1 MLNNAQ
7 IDRMLSKL
15 KQLETTM
22 DTYVFTKKCSIDVKK
37 FETDKQLYNVPNDE
51 NIYSNIKTGDKWGHE
66 RSYCWFKGNFTVPKD
81 LENVPLYIYPHFGSY
96 EALLYVN
103 NVPYGNFAYKIAPT
117 GHGNHYCDLLS
128 LSPKANEI
136 IDIAFEAYAGHFV
149 IGTQPFECN
158 VPPSYRYEYESIDIC
173 TKNQDIADFIYDL
186 KALNQLAS
194 AMDTYSFRRADVI
207 NCLTE
212 VHKVVYYSPEHTD
225 ESVWREALKTAREI
239 MRPCLEAKNS
249 ESAPKVGIIG
259 HSHMDTAWL
268 WDISETIKKCAR
280 TYSNQI
286 ALMDQYPEY
295 KFIQSSA
302 YHLELIRRHY
312 PELFLKIKEKIKEG
326 RYEPN
331 GAVWV
336 ECDCNITGGESM
348 VRQFL
353 WGQKYTQKYFDF
365 TSDSFW
371 LPDTFGYSAAI
382 PQIMKG
388 SDVDYF
394 LTTKLSWNDT
404 TPFPYETF
412 NWEGIDGTTVLTHF
426 NCTHN
431 WPEPETLIN
440 RTEGRGQVN
449 ALQQKT
455 VSDERLISYG
465 FGDGG
470 GGPEFEMIDMARRC
484 EDLEGCPK
492 AYHTTVSNFM
502 KNLEKNVVNPNTY
515 AGELYLELHRG
526 TLTNQHQ
533 IKYNNRKAEIA
544 LRNAEVL
551 TVANAVSSN
560 EVASDE
566 EIHPLLETL
575 LVNQFHDILPGTC
588 IQTAH
593 EQSTRETTAVIK
605 DANSIIDKQIKNN
618 GDNNKISVINTL
630 SFDVNDVLYLDTDKY
645 IDTDEN
651 VIQQFVEDID
661 GNKKLAVVGV
671 KLPALSSVV
680 LSHGDKTPCKE
691 SDSSKFIYNGNKL
704 ETPFALIEF
713 NEKGYISSYIDKSN
727 NRQLVGNG
735 YAFNTFLYAEDVP
748 SAWDNW
754 DLDADCQMK
763 FKDTAELLSEK
774 VISNG
779 AAQLRIR
786 REYKLSNLTTIKQ
799 DMIFNVHTPRIDF
812 ETEMDWHDK
821 RHFLKT
827 AFDTTILS
835 RQAKH
840 EIQFGYVN
848 KPTTRNIATEQ
859 AMFEVVNHKY
869 TDISETQYGIA
880 ILNDCKYGISVEG
893 GNMRLSL
900 HKSGIRPDPR
910 GDEGLH
916 KATYSFLPHACGF
929 SADSVIKPAYVE
941 NYKPIV
947 TKGEFKLNALLS
959 VDAPNVIIEAVK
971 PCEDNEKAFI
981 ARLYEAEGTYA
992 NTKLNI
998 GFEAKKVEETNLLEV
1013 VKTELKNDNGVTL
1026 QFKPF
1031 EIKTV
1036 KISY

>member
-1 MLNNAQ
+1 MLNTAQ
-7 IDRMLSKL
+7 IERMLSKL
-15 KQLETTM
+15 KQLEATM
-22 DTYVFTKKCSIDVKK
+22 DRYVFTKQDSLKLKK
-37 FETDKQLYNVPNDE
+37 FETMEQLFAPPKDE
-51 NIYSNIKTGDKWGHE
+51 SLYTDIAAGDIWGSE
-66 RSYCWFKGNFTVPKD
+66 RSYCWFKGQYKLPSE
-81 LENVPLYIYPHFGSY
+81 LENTPIYIYPHFGGY
-96 EALLYVN
+96 EALLFVN
-103 NVPYGNFAYKIAPT
+103 DLPYGNFAYKLTPT
-117 GHGNHYCDLLS
+117 GHGNHYCDLIS
-128 LSPKANEI
+128 LAPKKNETF
-136 IDIAFEAYAGHFV
+136 DISLEAYAGHFV
-149 IGTQPFECN
+149 IGCYPFE
-158 VPPSYRYEYESIDIC
+158 VAEPRSFKYSFKSVDIC

-186 KALNQLAS
+186 KALNQLA
-194 AMDTYSFRRADVI
+194 ACMDKDSFRRGDVV

-212 VHKVVYYSPEHTD
+212 VHKVVYYSPEHT
-225 ESVWREALKTAREI
+225 EEAVWREALKTAREI
-239 MRPCLEAKNS
+239 MRPCLAAKNA

-280 TYSNQI
+280 TYSNQL
-286 ALMDQYPEY
+286 ALMDQFPEY
-295 KFIQSSA
+295 KFVQSSA

-312 PELFLKIKEKIKEG
+312 PALFQKISEKIKEG

-353 WGQKYTQKYFDF
+353 WGQKYTQKYFNF

-404 TPFPYETF
+404 TAFPYETF
-412 NWEGIDGTTVLTHF
+412 QWEGIDGTTVLTHF

-431 WPEPETLIN
+431 WPEPEALIN

-449 ALQQKT
+449 ALTQKT

-470 GGPEFEMIDMARRC
+470 GGPEFEMVEMSRRC
-484 EDLEGCPK
+484 GDLDGCPK
-492 AYHTTVSNFM
+492 AYHTTVSAFM
-502 KNLEKNVVNPNTY
+502 KNLEKTVVDPNKY

-544 LRNAEVL
+544 IRNAEIL
-551 TVANAVSSN
+551 TVANAIGKN
-560 EVASDE
+560 EVASDS
-566 EIHPLLETL
+566 EIRPLLETL

-593 EQSTRETTAVIK
+593 EQSTRETTEVIK
-605 DANSIIDKQIKNN
+605 QSNAIIQSQMQNE
-618 GDNNKISVINTL
+618 GAQEKISVINTL
-630 SFDVNDVLYLDTDKY
+630 SFEVKDVLYLDSDRCL
-645 IDTDEN
+645 DVDDN
-651 VIQQFVEDID
+651 VCQQFIEDID

-671 KLPALSSVV
+671 TLPPMASVILSY
-680 LSHGDKTPCKE
+680 GDKCACDNQNFTYR
-691 SDSSKFIYNGNKL
+691 DNKL
-704 ETPFALIEF
+704 ETPFAFIEF
-713 NEKGYISSYIDKSN
+713 NEKGYISSYIDKTN
-727 NRQLVGNG
+727 ARQLVGKG
-735 YAFNTFLYAEDVP
+735 YPFNTFLFAEDVP

-754 DLDADCQMK
+754 DFDADCQMK
-763 FKDTAELLSEK
+763 FADTAELLSEK
-774 VISNG
+774 IISNG

-786 REYKLSNLTTIKQ
+786 REYKLSNLSTIKQ

-812 ETEMDWHDK
+812 ETLMDWHDK

-848 KPTTRNIATEQ
+848 KPTTRNTATEQ

-869 TDISETQYGIA
+869 TDLSETQYGVA

-900 HKSGIRPDPR
+900 HKGGIRPDPR

-916 KATYSFLPHACGF
+916 KVTYSFLPHSCGF
-929 SADSVIKPAYVE
+929 SADSVIKPAYQA
-941 NYKPIV
+941 NYTPIV
-947 TKGEFKLNALLS
+947 TKGEYHLNTLLS
-959 VDAPNVIIEAVK
+959 VEAQNVIIEAIK
-971 PCEDNEKAFI
+971 PCEENEKAVI
-981 ARLYEAEGTYA
+981 VRIYEAEGTFT
-992 NTKLNI
+992 NTALNI
-998 GFEAKKVEETNLLEV
+998 GFDHSKVEETNLLEV
-1013 VKTELKNDNGVTL
+1013 VKAELSSEKPISL

-1031 EIKTV
+1031 EIKTI

>member
-1 MLNNAQ
+1 MLNTAQ
-7 IDRMLSKL
+7 IERMLSKL
-15 KQLETTM
+15 KQLELTM
-22 DTYVFTKKCSIDVKK
+22 DAYIFTKQDSITVKK
-37 FETDKQLYNVPNDE
+37 FETKDQLYHAPKD
-51 NIYSNIKTGDKWGHE
+51 KTAYKSVAKGDTWGEE
-66 RSYCWFKGNFTVPKD
+66 RSYCWFNGQYTVPAKF
-81 LENVPLYIYPHFGSY
+81 ENTPLYIYPHFGGY

-103 NVPYGNFAYKIAPT
+103 DIPYGNFAYKICPT

-128 LSPKANEI
+128 LAPKANETI
-136 IDIAFEAYAGHFV
+136 NIDLEAYAGHFV
-149 IGTQPFECN
+149 IGCYPFEVN
-158 VPPSYRYEYESIDIC
+158 ERKSYNYQFDSIDIC
-173 TKNQDIADFIYDL
+173 TKNQDIADFIFDL
-186 KALNQLAS
+186 KALNGLVS
-194 AMDTYSFRRADVI
+194 AMDSYSFRRGDVI
-207 NCLTE
+207 NCLAE
-212 VHKVVYYSPEHTD
+212 VHNVVCYSPEHTQ
-225 ESVWREALKTAREI
+225 EEVWRAALKEAREI
-239 MRPCLEAKNS
+239 MRPCLEAKNAD
-249 ESAPKVGIIG
+249 SAPSVGVVG

-280 TYSNQI
+280 TYSNQL
-286 ALMDQYPEY
+286 ALMDEFPEY
-295 KFIQSSA
+295 TFVQSSA

-312 PELFLKIKEKIKEG
+312 PDLFVKITEKIKEG

-353 WGQKYTQKYFDF
+353 WGQKYTQKYFGF

-404 TPFPYETF
+404 TAFPYETF

-431 WPEPETLIN
+431 CPEPETLIN

-470 GGPEFEMIDMARRC
+470 GGPEFEMVEMSRRC
-484 EDLEGCPK
+484 TDLDGCPK
-492 AYHTTVSNFM
+492 TYHTTVSKFM
-502 KNLEKNVVNPNTY
+502 KNLEKNVVNPNKF

-544 LRNAEVL
+544 IRDAEIL
-551 TVANAVSSN
+551 TVANAIASN
-560 EVASDE
+560 TVASDE
-566 EIHPLLETL
+566 EIRPLLETL

-593 EQSTRETTAVIK
+593 EQSTRETTQVIETATAITATQVK
-605 DANSIIDKQIKNN
+605 ST
-618 GDNNKISVINTL
+618 GDSDKISLVNTL
-630 SFDVNDVLYLDTDKY
+630 SFDTSDVLYLDSDRCLDVD
-645 IDTDEN
+645 DT
-651 VIQQFVEDID
+651 VCQQFITNID
-661 GNKKLAVVGV
+661 GNKKLAVVG
-671 KLPALSSVV
+671 LCIPALSSKTF
-680 LSHGDKTPCKE
+680 SFSDKEACTNQNFTYSNE
-691 SDSSKFIYNGNKL
+691 KL
-704 ETPFALIEF
+704 ETPFAKIEF
-713 NEKGYISSYIDKSN
+713 NKKGYISSYIDKSN
-727 NRQLVGNG
+727 CRQLVGND
-735 YAFNTFLYAEDVP
+735 YAFNTFLFAEDVP

-754 DLDADCQMK
+754 DLDADIQSK
-763 FKDTAELLSEK
+763 FADSAELLSEE

-779 AAQLRIR
+779 SAQLRIR
-786 REYKLSNLTTIKQ
+786 REYKLSTLSSIKQ
-799 DMIFNVHTPRIDF
+799 DMIFHSHTPRIDF
-812 ETEMDWHDK
+812 ETVMDWNDK
-821 RHFLKT
+821 RRFLKV

-848 KPTTRNIATEQ
+848 KPTTRNTATEQ

-869 TDISETQYGIA
+869 TDLSETQYGVA

-900 HKSGIRPDPR
+900 HKGGIRPDPR
-910 GDEGLH
+910 GDAGIH

-929 SADSVIKPAYVE
+929 SAESVIKPAYE
-941 NYKPIV
+941 ANYKPVV
-947 TKGEFKLNALLS
+947 TAGSYTLPTLLTMQAS
-959 VDAPNVIIEAVK
+959 NVIIEAIK
-971 PCEDNEKAFI
+971 PCEDNEKAVI
-981 ARLYEAEGTYA
+981 VRLYEAEGTYT
-992 NTKLNI
+992 NTLLRV
-998 GFEAKKVEETNLLEV
+998 GFNHTKVEETNLLEV
-1013 VKTELKNDNGVTL
+1013 VKSQLNNDDGVSL

-1031 EIKTV
+1031 EIKTL